1 MATLTRSV
9 IVALEHD
16 PELYDTTLAEVVA
29 LMRQE
34 QALADRLERG
44 LRTGGIVEMNGWIDW
59 PEVIGYFRER
69 ATAEYMRN
77 ELRRN
82 QRISRRDAHVS
93 R

>member
-1 MATLTRSV
+1 MPTLTRSV

-16 PELYDTTLAEVVA
+16 PELYETALAEVVA

-34 QALADRLERG
+34 QKLGDRLEQA
-44 LRTGGIVEMNGWIDW
+44 LRKSGIVDMNGWIDW
-59 PEVIGYFRER
+59 PEVIDYFRER

-82 QRISRRDAHVS
+82 QRMSRRAS
-93 R
+93 LIPR